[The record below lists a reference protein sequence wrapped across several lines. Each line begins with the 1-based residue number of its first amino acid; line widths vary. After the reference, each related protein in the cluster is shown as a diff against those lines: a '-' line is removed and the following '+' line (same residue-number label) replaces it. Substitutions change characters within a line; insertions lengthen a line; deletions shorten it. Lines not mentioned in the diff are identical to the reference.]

1 VNVLVVGIMSMIWMP
16 IFAVAVGRLLGFRI
30 GFLRG
35 LISGVIGLA
44 IGSWAARIH
53 PGSRPG
59 DLAAFLVSAILACL
73 VSVATLEFLGR
84 PTTLGRLELSLRGI
98 PHPIR
103 ALRRRAVRSARYVSI
118 IRIAARHGLLSGL
131 AGLNTTSGSQASA
144 RLQVAGRQLAI
155 ALQEAGGIFVKLGQV
170 LSTRSDMLPPP
181 VIDQLSILQDR
192 VAPADPD
199 AMAAVI
205 RSELGRPPEE
215 IFARFDPEPVAAAS
229 IGQVYRAQLA
239 DGQAVAVKVQRPGI
253 VELVE
258 RDLET
263 IALLARRIESSTP
276 WARRLGVMDLAQGFA
291 DNLRAELDFGLEAR
305 NTAAMAALPGSDDSL
320 RVPRVFEAVSTRRVL
335 VLEWLD
341 GTPLRDGHARLDELG
356 TGRTELARGLL
367 ASFLTQV
374 MRSGI
379 FNADPHPGNVLIMP
393 DGSLAQIDFGSV
405 GRLHSGQRL
414 ALARLL
420 LAVDRGDPEML
431 RDGLL
436 QLATARERVDQ
447 EALDR
452 SIGHFFAQQ
461 LGPGKEPGAE
471 MFTELLALIANFG
484 LTFDPQLAG
493 LFRALVTLEGTLRVL
508 DPNFAIVEEAKSMAA
523 DIGSRTFGTA
533 ALASSVKDEL
543 TNLLP
548 LLRKVPRRLDRIGAA
563 MERNEWGVNVRLLA
577 DERDTRMVMRIADR
591 AVAALLSAS
600 IGIVSAL
607 LLNVRG
613 GIPVALDLTLAQMI
627 GYLGL
632 IASTV
637 LGLRVLV
644 AISRDRVL

>member
-1 VNVLVVGIMSMIWMP
+1 VNVLVVGIMSMIW
-16 IFAVAVGRLLGFRI
+16 ITVFAVAVGRLLGFRI

-44 IGSWAARIH
+44 IGSWAARVN
-53 PGSRPG
+53 PGTGPE
-59 DLAAFLVSAILACL
+59 DLPAFLVSAILACL

-84 PTTLGRLELSLRGI
+84 PTALGRLELSLRGI
-98 PHPIR
+98 PHPFR
-103 ALRRRAVRSARYVSI
+103 ALRRRALRSVRYVSI
-118 IRIAARHGLLSGL
+118 ISIAARHGLLSGL
-131 AGLNTTSGSQASA
+131 AGVNAASGRDASA
-144 RLQVAGRQLAI
+144 RLRVSGQQLAL
-155 ALQEAGGIFVKLGQV
+155 ALQDAGGVFVKLGQF
-170 LSTRSDMLPPP
+170 LSTRPDMLPRP
-181 VIDQLSILQDR
+181 VIDQLAFLQDR
-192 VAPADPD
+192 VAPADDD

-205 RSELGRPPEE
+205 RSELGRPPVE
-215 IFARFDPEPVAAAS
+215 IFVRFDPEPVAAAS

-263 IALLARRIESSTP
+263 IALIARRIESSRP
-276 WARRLGVMDLAQGFA
+276 WARRVGVMDLAQGFA
-291 DNLRAELDFGLEAR
+291 DNIRAELDFRVEAR
-305 NTAAMAALPGSDDSL
+305 NTATMASLPGSDDSL
-320 RVPRVFEAVSTRRVL
+320 RVPRVYEAVSTRRVL

-341 GTPLRDGHARLDELG
+341 GTPLRDGHAVLDELG

-393 DGSLAQIDFGSV
+393 DGGLAQIDFGSV
-405 GRLHSGQRL
+405 GRLHSQQRL

-436 QLATARERVDQ
+436 ELATAQERVDQ
-447 EALDR
+447 DALDR

-461 LGPGKEPGAE
+461 LGPGNDPGAE
-471 MFTELLALIANFG
+471 MFVELLALVTNFG
-484 LTFDPQLAG
+484 LVFDAQLAG
-493 LFRALVTLEGTLRVL
+493 LFRALVTLEGTLRVI
-508 DPNFAIVEEAKSMAA
+508 DPNFAIVDEAKAMAA
-523 DIGSRTFGTA
+523 DIGSKTFGTA
-533 ALASSVKDEL
+533 ALVGSVKDEL
-543 TNLLP
+543 TSLLP
-548 LLRKVPRRLDRIGAA
+548 LLRRVPRRLDRIGAA

-577 DERDTRMVMRIADR
+577 DERDTRMVVRIADR

-600 IGIVSAL
+600 IGVVSAL
-607 LLNVRG
+607 LLNVQDG
-613 GIPVALDLTLAQMI
+613 VLVTPGLTVVQMT